1 MINVTKFFTGLL
13 LKLLLVAL
21 LLSTENSQ
29 AQSKHTSVNVNSRNG
44 KTTISVK
51 NGKRHSFS
59 LEYEGEITLSDDDKD
74 VIAISNGGY
83 MEIKKSAFGS
93 RRRIFMES
101 DNNGRLIKKYYIGS
115 SEEPFANEGKAWLAE
130 VLPDVLRSSTLAAKQ
145 RVDRFYTQGGTTAVL
160 REVDLIDSDY
170 VKSAYIKLLLDKNP
184 KNSDLISILRVVG
197 SDINSDH
204 HQAQILKH
212 NTKAFL
218 TSDATTAAYIEA
230 TGKINSDHHQSD
242 VLKRSIR
249 DGDISEAQMKSLFAI
264 TKNINSD
271 HHKASVLREV
281 MKNRSLSNE
290 NIELLISASRDI
302 NSDHHKA
309 QVLKTA
315 LATAELSKSGYSAF
329 LRSMSDI
336 SSDHHCASV
345 LSELLDNKLDSNSLG
360 ELLELA
366 HDNMSSDH
374 HQATVL
380 KKVVQKQ
387 ALDGESLT
395 VLLRALKGMS
405 SDVHQSSVFNELSK
419 ERFTDGELTQILDAT
434 RSIGSDHHQS
444 NTLISFAPAVRNGDS
459 TIKEA
464 YREACN
470 SISSELHY
478 GKAIRAIQ

>member
-13 LKLLLVAL
+13 IKLLLVAL
-21 LLSTENSQ
+21 VLAPENSQ
-29 AQSKHTSVNVNSRNG
+29 AQSKNTMVNVSNRNG

-74 VIAISNGGY
+74 VIAISDGGY

-93 RRRIFMES
+93 RRRIFMEA

-145 RVDRFYTQGGTTAVL
+145 RVDRFYAKGGTSAVL
-160 REVDLIDSDY
+160 REVGLMDSDY
-170 VKSAYIKLLLDKNP
+170 VKSAYIKLLLDKNL
-184 KNSDLISILRVVG
+184 KNGDLISILKLVG

-218 TSDATTAAYIEA
+218 TSEATTGAYIEA
-230 TGKINSDHHQSD
+230 TGQINSDHHQSD
-242 VLKRSIR
+242 VLKKSIR
-249 DGDISEAQMKSLFAI
+249 DGNISEAQMKSLFAI

-271 HHKASVLREV
+271 HHKASVLKEV
-281 MKNRSLSNE
+281 MKSRSLNTE

-329 LRSMSDI
+329 LSSMSDI
-336 SSDHHCASV
+336 NSDHHCASI
-345 LSELLDNKLDSNSLG
+345 LTELLDNKLDSSSLE
-360 ELLELA
+360 ELLQLA

-387 ALDGESLT
+387 TLEGENIT

-405 SDVHQSSVFNELSK
+405 SDVHQSSVFRELSK
-419 ERFTDGELTQILDAT
+419 ERLSDGELTQVLDAT
-434 RSIGSDHHQS
+434 KSIGSDHHQS
-444 NTLISFAPAVRNGDS
+444 TTLISFAPAVRNGGNA
-459 TIKEA
+459 IKEA

-478 GKAIRAIQ
+478 GKALRAIQ